1 MIVYAKEHIA
11 TIKED
16 ISFLIQDNYDEVE
29 IDTDKLKLMLDWDSY
44 EKLQSVEMLHIYT
57 ARLQGIMVG
66 YLVMVTTPSL
76 HCLGEVMA
84 LSDVVYVAPKHR
96 VGNVGTSII
105 KYAESDLHRL
115 GASTMHITTK
125 AHAPFDKLLERQ
137 GFTFAEKV
145 FQKYIGIK

>member
-1 MIVYAKEHIA
+1 MIAYAKECIS
-11 TIKED
+11 TMKKD
-16 ISFLIQDNYDEVE
+16 ISLLIQDNYDEVE

-57 ARLQGIMVG
+57 ARLNGIMIG

-76 HCLGEVMA
+76 HCFGEVMA
-84 LSDVVYVAPKHR
+84 SSDVVYVAPKHR
-96 VGNVGTSII
+96 VSNVGTSII
-105 KYAESDLHRL
+105 KYAEKDLHRL

-125 AHAPFDKLLERQ
+125 AYAPFDKLLERQ

-145 FQKYIGIK
+145 FQKYIGRK